1 MNNSDLLLSM
11 QKNIGER
18 LQRTDAKLERTKD
31 KLENGKV
38 SIIDKM
44 FLKNDLKSLQQEH
57 TNLVALNQKLSSFT
71 HNNQAQTS
79 LPSDVKSALD
89 SLGTV
94 LNNEEITNLNAVI
107 KSTID
112 NLNKSS
118 KQGIENDAK
127 EIEKLLKS
135 LKLEN
140 NNFLLYNSYNQYQNS
155 QTSFIIALEKIKKQ
169 EFMGEKE
176 QYKVIHQDGTPL
188 ISDDIASFN
197 SSLEELKQNKFFQN
211 DNQAKNIIDNSNQIK
226 EAYKNKVLSYNTL
239 RKLDSCMDSM
249 KNDPSLNDIKLY
261 LEKVKNNYVKAY
273 EKSNSYLEKFN
284 IESLK
289 DKYKKEIEKQRE
301 EKMREETKQTG
312 MTLYQ
317 ELTYEL
323 QKTIANDPNNL
334 NKIEDIKKQMREVK
348 ANYKLDNLNLSDA
361 EFKGKT
367 KYTNEVSKEKAVIE
381 LSNESRLN
389 EYNENKQAEIALREA
404 AIKELQYSNN
414 NKAIEYDVK
423 DGDVY
428 QKEEAESLIKA
439 KMDELREMANL
450 SVEERGLL
458 MLKKRGYID
467 KDATVSM
474 LSPQQLNDIRIGYS
488 DSALGLTD
496 YQKYKKQQT
505 SNSIYKE
512 YLIYRA
518 KNQDKNEYMSFS
530 QFAKAKYNLTM
541 DESKLNEVIDKEGI
555 SR

>member
-94 LNNEEITNLNAVI
+94 LNNEEITNLNNVI

-211 DNQAKNIIDNSNQIK
+211 DKQTKNIIDNSNQIK

-239 RKLDSCMDSM
+239 RKLDSCIDSM

-273 EKSNSYLEKFN
+273 EKSNGYLEKFN

-312 MTLYQ
+312 MALYQ

>member
-18 LQRTDAKLERTKD
+18 LQKTDAKLERTKE

-57 TNLVALNQKLSSFT
+57 ANLVTLNQKLSSFT

-79 LPSDVKSALD
+79 LPSDVKNALD

-94 LNNEEITNLNAVI
+94 LNNEEVTNLNAVI
-107 KSTID
+107 KSTIN

-169 EFMGEKE
+169 ELMGEKE
-176 QYKVIHQDGTPL
+176 QYKVAHQDGTPL
-188 ISDDIASFN
+188 ISDEIASFN

-211 DNQAKNIIDNSNQIK
+211 DKQAKNIIDNSNQIK
-226 EAYKNKVLSYNTL
+226 EAYKNKVLSSNAL
-239 RKLDSCMDSM
+239 RKLDSCINSMQNDS
-249 KNDPSLNDIKLY
+249 SLNDIKSY
-261 LEKVKNNYVKAY
+261 LEKVKSSYVKAY

-289 DKYKKEIEKQRE
+289 DKYKQEIEKQRE
-301 EKMREETKQTG
+301 EKIQEETKQTG
-312 MTLYQ
+312 MALYQ

-323 QKTIANDPNNL
+323 QKTIAQDPNNL
-334 NKIEDIKKQMREVK
+334 NKIEEIKKQMREVK
-348 ANYKLDNLNLSDA
+348 TNYKLDNSNLSDA

-367 KYTNEVSKEKAVIE
+367 NYTTEVSKEKAVIE
-381 LSNESRLN
+381 LSNEARLN

-404 AIKELQYSNN
+404 AIKELQYSSNE
-414 NKAIEYDVK
+414 AIEYDLK
-423 DGDVY
+423 NGDVY
-428 QKEEAESLIKA
+428 QKEKAESLIKA

-450 SVEERGLL
+450 PVEERGLL
-458 MLKKRGYID
+458 MLKKREYID

-505 SNSIYKE
+505 PNSVYKE

-541 DESKLNEVIDKEGI
+541 DESNLNEVIDKEGI

>member
-18 LQRTDAKLERTKD
+18 LQKTDAKLERIKD
-31 KLENGKV
+31 RLENGKV
-38 SIIDKM
+38 SIIDKI
-44 FLKNDLKSLQQEH
+44 FLKNSLKSLQQEH
-57 TNLVALNQKLSSFT
+57 TNLVTLNQKLSSFT

-94 LNNEEITNLNAVI
+94 LNNEEITNLNNVI

-211 DNQAKNIIDNSNQIK
+211 DKQAKNIIDNSNQIK

-239 RKLDSCMDSM
+239 RKLDSCIDSI

-312 MTLYQ
+312 MALYQ

-323 QKTIANDPNNL
+323 QKIIANDPNNL

-348 ANYKLDNLNLSDA
+348 ANYELDNLNLSDA

-367 KYTNEVSKEKAVIE
+367 NYTIEASKEKAVIE

-423 DGDVY
+423 NGDVY

-439 KMDELREMANL
+439 KMDELRKMANL

>member
-18 LQRTDAKLERTKD
+18 LQKTDAKLERIKD
-31 KLENGKV
+31 RLENGKV
-38 SIIDKM
+38 SIIDKI
-44 FLKNDLKSLQQEH
+44 FLKNSLKSLQQEH
-57 TNLVALNQKLSSFT
+57 TNLVTLNQKLSSFT

-94 LNNEEITNLNAVI
+94 LNNEEITNLNNVI

-211 DNQAKNIIDNSNQIK
+211 DKQAKNIIDNSNQIK

-239 RKLDSCMDSM
+239 RKLDSCIDSI

-312 MTLYQ
+312 MALYQ

-323 QKTIANDPNNL
+323 QKIIANDPNNL

-348 ANYKLDNLNLSDA
+348 ANYELDNLNLSDA

-367 KYTNEVSKEKAVIE
+367 NYTIEASKEKAVIE

-423 DGDVY
+423 NGDVY

>member
-18 LQRTDAKLERTKD
+18 LQKTDAKLERAKE

-71 HNNQAQTS
+71 NNNQAQTS

-94 LNNEEITNLNAVI
+94 LNNEEITNLNNLI
-107 KSTID
+107 KSTIN

-118 KQGIENDAK
+118 KQGIENDDK

-188 ISDDIASFN
+188 ISDEIASFN

-211 DNQAKNIIDNSNQIK
+211 DKQAKNIIDNSNQIK
-226 EAYKNKVLSYNTL
+226 EAYKNKVLSSNAL
-239 RKLDSCMDSM
+239 RKLDSCINSMQNDS
-249 KNDPSLNDIKLY
+249 SLNDIKSY
-261 LEKVKNNYVKAY
+261 LEKVKSSYVKAY

-284 IESLK
+284 IESIK

-323 QKTIANDPNNL
+323 QKTMAQDPNNL

-367 KYTNEVSKEKAVIE
+367 NYTTEVSKEKAVIE
-381 LSNESRLN
+381 LSNEARLN

-404 AIKELQYSNN
+404 AIKELQYSSNE
-414 NKAIEYDVK
+414 AIEYDLK
-423 DGDVY
+423 NGDVY
-428 QKEEAESLIKA
+428 QKEKAESLIKA

-512 YLIYRA
+512 YLIYRT

-541 DESKLNEVIDKEGI
+541 DESNLNEVIDKEGI

>member
-18 LQRTDAKLERTKD
+18 LQKTDAKLERTKD
-31 KLENGKV
+31 RLENGKV
-38 SIIDKM
+38 SIIDKI
-44 FLKNDLKSLQQEH
+44 FLKNSLKSLQQEH
-57 TNLVALNQKLSSFT
+57 TNLVTLNQKLSSFT

-94 LNNEEITNLNAVI
+94 LNNEEITNLNNVI

-211 DNQAKNIIDNSNQIK
+211 DKQAKNIIDNSNQIK

-239 RKLDSCMDSM
+239 RKLDSCIDSI

-312 MTLYQ
+312 MALYQ

-323 QKTIANDPNNL
+323 QKIIANDPNNL

-348 ANYKLDNLNLSDA
+348 ANYELDNLNLSDA

-367 KYTNEVSKEKAVIE
+367 NYTNEVSKEKAVIE

>member
-18 LQRTDAKLERTKD
+18 LQRTDAKLERAKD

-44 FLKNDLKSLQQEH
+44 FLKNNLKSLQQEH
-57 TNLVALNQKLSSFT
+57 ANLVALNQKLSSFT

-94 LNNEEITNLNAVI
+94 LNNEEITNLNNVI
-107 KSTID
+107 KSTIN

-169 EFMGEKE
+169 EVMGEKE

-188 ISDDIASFN
+188 ISDEIASFN

-211 DNQAKNIIDNSNQIK
+211 DKQAKNIIDNSNQIK
-226 EAYKNKVLSYNTL
+226 EAYKNKVLSYNAL
-239 RKLDSCMDSM
+239 RKLDSCIDSM
-249 KNDPSLNDIKLY
+249 KSDPSLNDIKSY
-261 LEKVKNNYVKAY
+261 LEKVKSSYVKAY

-289 DKYKKEIEKQRE
+289 DKYKQEIAKQRE

-312 MTLYQ
+312 MALYQ

-323 QKTIANDPNNL
+323 QKTMAQDPNNL

-367 KYTNEVSKEKAVIE
+367 NYTNEVSKEKAVIE

-404 AIKELQYSNN
+404 AIKELQYSSNE
-414 NKAIEYDVK
+414 AIEYDLK
-423 DGDVY
+423 NGDVY
-428 QKEEAESLIKA
+428 QKEKAESLIKA

-505 SNSIYKE
+505 PNSVYKE

-541 DESKLNEVIDKEGI
+541 DESNLNEVIDKEGI

>member
-18 LQRTDAKLERTKD
+18 LQKTDAKLERIKD
-31 KLENGKV
+31 RLENGKV
-38 SIIDKM
+38 SIIDKI
-44 FLKNDLKSLQQEH
+44 FLKNSLKSLQQEH
-57 TNLVALNQKLSSFT
+57 TNLVTLNQKLSSFT

-94 LNNEEITNLNAVI
+94 LNNEEITNLNNVI

-211 DNQAKNIIDNSNQIK
+211 DKQAKNIIDNSNQIK

-239 RKLDSCMDSM
+239 RKLDSCIDSI

-312 MTLYQ
+312 MALYQ

-323 QKTIANDPNNL
+323 QKIIANDPNNL

-348 ANYKLDNLNLSDA
+348 ANYELDNLNLSDA

-367 KYTNEVSKEKAVIE
+367 NYTIEASKEKAVIE

-404 AIKELQYSNN
+404 AIKELQYSTN

-423 DGDVY
+423 NGDVY

>member
-211 DNQAKNIIDNSNQIK
+211 DKQAKNIIDNSNQIK

>member
-1 MNNSDLLLSM
+1 MILNY
-11 QKNIGER
+11 
-18 LQRTDAKLERTKD
+18 T
-31 KLENGKV
+31 
-38 SIIDKM
+38 
-44 FLKNDLKSLQQEH
+44 LKK
-57 TNLVALNQKLSSFT
+57 
-71 HNNQAQTS
+71 
-79 LPSDVKSALD
+79 
-89 SLGTV
+89 
-94 LNNEEITNLNAVI
+94 
-107 KSTID
+107 
-112 NLNKSS
+112 
-118 KQGIENDAK
+118 
-127 EIEKLLKS
+127 
-135 LKLEN
+135 
-140 NNFLLYNSYNQYQNS
+140 
-155 QTSFIIALEKIKKQ
+155 
-169 EFMGEKE
+169 
-176 QYKVIHQDGTPL
+176 
-188 ISDDIASFN
+188 
-197 SSLEELKQNKFFQN
+197 
-211 DNQAKNIIDNSNQIK
+211 
-226 EAYKNKVLSYNTL
+226 
-239 RKLDSCMDSM
+239 
-249 KNDPSLNDIKLY
+249 
-261 LEKVKNNYVKAY
+261 
-273 EKSNSYLEKFN
+273 
-284 IESLK
+284 
-289 DKYKKEIEKQRE
+289 KYKKEIEKQRE

-312 MTLYQ
+312 MALYQ

-367 KYTNEVSKEKAVIE
+367 NYTNEVSKEKAVIE
-381 LSNESRLN
+381 LSKESRLN

-423 DGDVY
+423 NGDVY

-505 SNSIYKE
+505 SNSVYKE

-530 QFAKAKYNLTM
+530 QFAKAKYNFTM

>member
-18 LQRTDAKLERTKD
+18 LQKTDAKLERTKD
-31 KLENGKV
+31 RLENGKV
-38 SIIDKM
+38 SIIDKI
-44 FLKNDLKSLQQEH
+44 FLKNSLKSLQQEH
-57 TNLVALNQKLSSFT
+57 TNLVTLNQKLSSFT

-94 LNNEEITNLNAVI
+94 LNNEEITNLNNVI

-169 EFMGEKE
+169 DFMGEKE

-211 DNQAKNIIDNSNQIK
+211 DKQAKNIIDNSNQIK

-239 RKLDSCMDSM
+239 RKLDSCIDSM

-312 MTLYQ
+312 MALYQ

-367 KYTNEVSKEKAVIE
+367 NYTNEVSKEKAVIE

-423 DGDVY
+423 NGDVY

>member
-18 LQRTDAKLERTKD
+18 LQKTDAKLERAKD

-44 FLKNDLKSLQQEH
+44 FLKNNLKSLQQEH

-79 LPSDVKSALD
+79 LPSDVKSVLD

-94 LNNEEITNLNAVI
+94 LNNEEITNLNNVI
-107 KSTID
+107 KSTIN

-188 ISDDIASFN
+188 ISDEIASFN

-211 DNQAKNIIDNSNQIK
+211 DKQAKNIIDNSNQIK
-226 EAYKNKVLSYNTL
+226 EAYKNKVLSYNAL
-239 RKLDSCMDSM
+239 RKLDSCIDSM
-249 KNDPSLNDIKLY
+249 KSDPSLNDIKSY
-261 LEKVKNNYVKAY
+261 LEKVKSSYVKAY

-284 IESLK
+284 IESIK

-323 QKTIANDPNNL
+323 QKTMAQDPNNL

-367 KYTNEVSKEKAVIE
+367 NYTTEVSKEKAVIE
-381 LSNESRLN
+381 LSNEARLN

-404 AIKELQYSNN
+404 AIKELQYSSNE
-414 NKAIEYDVK
+414 AIEYDLK
-423 DGDVY
+423 NGDVY
-428 QKEEAESLIKA
+428 QKEKAESLIKA

-496 YQKYKKQQT
+496 YQKHKKQQT
-505 SNSIYKE
+505 PNSVYKE

-541 DESKLNEVIDKEGI
+541 DESNLNEVIDKEGI

>member
-18 LQRTDAKLERTKD
+18 LQKTDAKLERAKE

-71 HNNQAQTS
+71 NNNQAQTS

-94 LNNEEITNLNAVI
+94 LNNEEITNLNNVI
-107 KSTID
+107 KSTIN

-118 KQGIENDAK
+118 KQGIENDDK

-188 ISDDIASFN
+188 ISDEIASFN

-211 DNQAKNIIDNSNQIK
+211 DKQAKNIIDNSNQIK
-226 EAYKNKVLSYNTL
+226 EAYKNKVLSSNAL
-239 RKLDSCMDSM
+239 RKLDSCINSMQNDS
-249 KNDPSLNDIKLY
+249 SLNDIKSY
-261 LEKVKNNYVKAY
+261 LEKVKSSYVKAY

-284 IESLK
+284 IESIK

-323 QKTIANDPNNL
+323 QKTMAQDPNNL

-367 KYTNEVSKEKAVIE
+367 NYTTEVSKEKAVIE
-381 LSNESRLN
+381 LSNEARLN

-404 AIKELQYSNN
+404 AIKELQYSSNE
-414 NKAIEYDVK
+414 AIEYDLK
-423 DGDVY
+423 NGDVY
-428 QKEEAESLIKA
+428 QKEKAESLIKA

-512 YLIYRA
+512 YLIYRT

-541 DESKLNEVIDKEGI
+541 DESNLNEVIDKEGI

>member
-1 MNNSDLLLSM
+1 
-11 QKNIGER
+11 
-18 LQRTDAKLERTKD
+18 
-31 KLENGKV
+31 
-38 SIIDKM
+38 
-44 FLKNDLKSLQQEH
+44 
-57 TNLVALNQKLSSFT
+57 
-71 HNNQAQTS
+71 
-79 LPSDVKSALD
+79 
-89 SLGTV
+89 
-94 LNNEEITNLNAVI
+94 
-107 KSTID
+107 
-112 NLNKSS
+112 
-118 KQGIENDAK
+118 
-127 EIEKLLKS
+127 
-135 LKLEN
+135 
-140 NNFLLYNSYNQYQNS
+140 
-155 QTSFIIALEKIKKQ
+155 
-169 EFMGEKE
+169 
-176 QYKVIHQDGTPL
+176 
-188 ISDDIASFN
+188 
-197 SSLEELKQNKFFQN
+197 
-211 DNQAKNIIDNSNQIK
+211 
-226 EAYKNKVLSYNTL
+226 
-239 RKLDSCMDSM
+239 
-249 KNDPSLNDIKLY
+249 
-261 LEKVKNNYVKAY
+261 
-273 EKSNSYLEKFN
+273 
-284 IESLK
+284 
-289 DKYKKEIEKQRE
+289 
-301 EKMREETKQTG
+301 
-312 MTLYQ
+312 
-317 ELTYEL
+317 
-323 QKTIANDPNNL
+323 
-334 NKIEDIKKQMREVK
+334 MREVK

-367 KYTNEVSKEKAVIE
+367 NYTNEVSKEKAVIE
-381 LSNESRLN
+381 LSKESRLN

-496 YQKYKKQQT
+496 YQKYKKQQI

>member
-18 LQRTDAKLERTKD
+18 LQKTDAKLERAKD

-44 FLKNDLKSLQQEH
+44 FLKNNLKSLQQEH

-79 LPSDVKSALD
+79 LPSDVKSVLD

-94 LNNEEITNLNAVI
+94 LNNKEITNLNNVI
-107 KSTID
+107 KSTIN

-188 ISDDIASFN
+188 ISDEIASFN

-211 DNQAKNIIDNSNQIK
+211 DKQAKNIIDNSNQIK
-226 EAYKNKVLSYNTL
+226 EAYKNKVLSYNAL
-239 RKLDSCMDSM
+239 RKLDSCIDSM
-249 KNDPSLNDIKLY
+249 KSDPSLNDIKLY
-261 LEKVKNNYVKAY
+261 LEKVKSSYVKAY

-284 IESLK
+284 IESIK
-289 DKYKKEIEKQRE
+289 DKYKQEIAKQRE

-312 MTLYQ
+312 MALYQ

-323 QKTIANDPNNL
+323 QKTMAQDPNNL

-367 KYTNEVSKEKAVIE
+367 NYTTEVSKEKAVIE
-381 LSNESRLN
+381 LSNEARLN

-404 AIKELQYSNN
+404 AIKELQYSSNE
-414 NKAIEYDVK
+414 AIEYDLK
-423 DGDVY
+423 NGDVY
-428 QKEEAESLIKA
+428 QKEKAESLIKA

-505 SNSIYKE
+505 PNSVYKE

>member
-18 LQRTDAKLERTKD
+18 LQKTDAKLERTKD
-31 KLENGKV
+31 RLENGKV

-44 FLKNDLKSLQQEH
+44 FLKNNLKSLQQEH
-57 TNLVALNQKLSSFT
+57 TNLVTLNQKLSSFT

-94 LNNEEITNLNAVI
+94 LNNEEITNLNNVI

-188 ISDDIASFN
+188 ISDEIASFN

-211 DNQAKNIIDNSNQIK
+211 DKQAKNIIDNSNQIK

-239 RKLDSCMDSM
+239 RKLDSCIDSM

-312 MTLYQ
+312 MALYQ

-348 ANYKLDNLNLSDA
+348 VNYKLDNLNLSDA

-423 DGDVY
+423 NGDVY

>member
-1 MNNSDLLLSM
+1 MIYYC
-11 QKNIGER
+11 QYKKNIGER
-18 LQRTDAKLERTKD
+18 LQKTDAKLERTKD
-31 KLENGKV
+31 RLENGKV
-38 SIIDKM
+38 SIIDKI
-44 FLKNDLKSLQQEH
+44 FLKNNLKSLQQEH
-57 TNLVALNQKLSSFT
+57 TNLVTLNQKLSSFT

-79 LPSDVKSALD
+79 LPSDVKSTLD
-89 SLGTV
+89 ILGTV
-94 LNNEEITNLNAVI
+94 LNNEEITNLNNVI

-188 ISDDIASFN
+188 ISDEIASFN

-211 DNQAKNIIDNSNQIK
+211 DKQAKNIIDNSNQIK

-239 RKLDSCMDSM
+239 RKLDSCIDSM

-301 EKMREETKQTG
+301 EKMRE
-312 MTLYQ
+312 
-317 ELTYEL
+317 
-323 QKTIANDPNNL
+323 
-334 NKIEDIKKQMREVK
+334 VK

-367 KYTNEVSKEKAVIE
+367 NYTNEVSKEKAVIE
-381 LSNESRLN
+381 LSKESRLN

>member
-18 LQRTDAKLERTKD
+18 LQKTDAKLERAKE

-94 LNNEEITNLNAVI
+94 LNNEEITNLNNVI
-107 KSTID
+107 KSTIN

-118 KQGIENDAK
+118 KQGIENDDK

-188 ISDDIASFN
+188 ISDEIASFN

-211 DNQAKNIIDNSNQIK
+211 DKQAKNIIDNSNQIK
-226 EAYKNKVLSYNTL
+226 EAYKNKVLSSNAL
-239 RKLDSCMDSM
+239 RKLDSCINSMQNDS
-249 KNDPSLNDIKLY
+249 SLNDIKSY
-261 LEKVKNNYVKAY
+261 LEKVKSSYVKAY

-284 IESLK
+284 IESIK

-323 QKTIANDPNNL
+323 QKTMAQDPNNL

-367 KYTNEVSKEKAVIE
+367 NYTTEVSKEKAVIE
-381 LSNESRLN
+381 LSNEARLN

-404 AIKELQYSNN
+404 AIKELQYSSNE
-414 NKAIEYDVK
+414 AIEYDLK
-423 DGDVY
+423 NGDVY
-428 QKEEAESLIKA
+428 QKEKAESLIKA

-512 YLIYRA
+512 YLIYRT

-541 DESKLNEVIDKEGI
+541 DESNLNEVIDKEGI

>member
-57 TNLVALNQKLSSFT
+57 ANLVTLNQKLSSFT

-79 LPSDVKSALD
+79 LPSDVRNALD

-94 LNNEEITNLNAVI
+94 LNNEEVTNLNAVI
-107 KSTID
+107 KSTIN

-188 ISDDIASFN
+188 ISDEIASFN

-211 DNQAKNIIDNSNQIK
+211 DKQAKNIIDNSNQIK
-226 EAYKNKVLSYNTL
+226 EAYKNKVLSSNAL
-239 RKLDSCMDSM
+239 RKLDSCINSMQNDS
-249 KNDPSLNDIKLY
+249 SLNDIKSY
-261 LEKVKNNYVKAY
+261 LEKVKSSYVKAY

-289 DKYKKEIEKQRE
+289 DKYKQEIAKQRE

-312 MTLYQ
+312 MALYQ

-323 QKTIANDPNNL
+323 QKTIAQDPNNL

-367 KYTNEVSKEKAVIE
+367 NYTNEVSKEKAVIE

-423 DGDVY
+423 NGDVY
-428 QKEEAESLIKA
+428 QKEESESLIKS

-512 YLIYRA
+512 YLIYRT

-541 DESKLNEVIDKEGI
+541 DESNLNEVIDKEGI